1 MPFVRA
7 ERAKTLLLSQR
18 GPLSAAR
25 SGSRTCQRH
34 AEGLG
39 LTPARTEVF
48 EGWRRDL
55 SPHPLRY
62 FGDCRPGWPQNNATL
77 ANIDPRLGIG
87 CRGDGQAFDEILPKA
102 PDPADS
108 GAKLGIKGR
117 PADLDVPLQGMEA
130 VCEPDIDIDDHG
142 TRPNGAKSGL
152 ADRDGMF
159 AERPVEVLV
168 QQNPVLPKRRLVA
181 RSRWPW

>member
-1 MPFVRA
+1 MPFVGPKGR
-7 ERAKTLLLSQR
+7 KPCFSSQR

-62 FGDCRPGWPQNNATL
+62 FGDCRPGWPQNNAAL
-77 ANIDPRLGIG
+77 AK
-87 CRGDGQAFDEILPKA
+87 F
-102 PDPADS
+102 
-108 GAKLGIKGR
+108 
-117 PADLDVPLQGMEA
+117 
-130 VCEPDIDIDDHG
+130 
-142 TRPNGAKSGL
+142 
-152 ADRDGMF
+152 
-159 AERPVEVLV
+159 
-168 QQNPVLPKRRLVA
+168 
-181 RSRWPW
+181 